1 LVLRVCA
8 DTLAE
13 VRRDPDDY
21 IFYLEFVMNSYLD
34 ETKSTLH
41 RAHLSGMM
49 RTMNRKRLLILA
61 TVLMICAV
69 SPLFAFQFSPLEQT
83 FAPSGT
89 NSTRTYTIVNDS
101 NDSIAVEITA
111 LTRDLTSA
119 GQEKNESAAAYFS
132 IVPSK
137 VILRPQ
143 SSQIVRVQYRGPR
156 TVPTELSFRLRAE
169 QIPYT
174 QGRATEGQSMFNF
187 LYVYTTSLYVSPS
200 RNVTRVQVDSVKP
213 MVTADGRQV
222 IELTITNAGT
232 LHQILNGVKVELTNN
247 ATRQSVVYEGAAL
260 GFVNGLNLLAGKTVV
275 VQVAWPQNMQF
286 PVNLTDAQRLFT
298 PKITFNN

>member
-1 LVLRVCA
+1 
-8 DTLAE
+8 
-13 VRRDPDDY
+13 
-21 IFYLEFVMNSYLD
+21 MNSYLD

-41 RAHLSGMM
+41 RVRLSGMM
-49 RTMNRKRLLILA
+49 RTMNRKRILIL
-61 TVLMICAV
+61 TIVLCV
-69 SPLFAFQFSPLEQT
+69 SAITPLFAFQFSPLEQT
-83 FAPSGT
+83 FAPSGA

-101 NDSIAVEITA
+101 NDSIAVEISA
-111 LTRDLTSA
+111 LTRDLTA
-119 GQEKNESAAAYFS
+119 NGQERNESAAAYFS

-156 TVPTELSFRLRAE
+156 TVPTELAFRLRAE
-169 QIPYT
+169 QIPYS
-174 QGRATEGQSMFNF
+174 QGRATEGQSIFNF

-213 MVTADGRQV
+213 MITADGRQV